1 MADAYLNHVS
11 SRIVRMFELYVG
23 NIDPDDPD
31 FQAFI
36 QHYVA
41 AKDDRNPATIP
52 YSQLYAII
60 KEAIREYI
68 RETQASKREIKK

>member
-1 MADAYLNHVS
+1 
-11 SRIVRMFELYVG
+11 MFELYAR
-23 NIDPDDPD
+23 NIDPDDPN
-31 FQAFI
+31 FQVFI

-41 AKDDRNPATIP
+41 AKDNRNPATIP

-68 RETQASKREIKK
+68 RKTQTSKREVKK

>member
-1 MADAYLNHVS
+1 
-11 SRIVRMFELYVG
+11 MFELYVL

-36 QHYVA
+36 ERYVA
-41 AKDDRNPATIP
+41 ARDSRNPATIP
-52 YSQLYAII
+52 YSQLYAMI

-68 RETQASKREIKK
+68 HKTQVSKQEVKK